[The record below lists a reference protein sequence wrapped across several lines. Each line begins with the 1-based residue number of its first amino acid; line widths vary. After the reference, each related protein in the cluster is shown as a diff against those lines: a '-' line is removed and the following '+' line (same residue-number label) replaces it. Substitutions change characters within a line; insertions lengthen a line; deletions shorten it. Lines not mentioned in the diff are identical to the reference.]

1 MKIGVVAGSFDIIH
15 VGYIHMFNEC
25 KQHCDKLIVLLHSD
39 PSVERKE
46 KLKPIHTVSER
57 KFILSSL
64 KQIDQIISYKLE
76 SDLLA
81 LLKTI
86 EIDVRFL
93 GDDYKDKEDF
103 TGSELKVPIHYIER
117 SHGWSTTKY
126 KRMISNSL

>member
-76 SDLLA
+76 SDLLT

>member
-1 MKIGVVAGSFDIIH
+1 
-15 VGYIHMFNEC
+15 MFNEC

-64 KQIDQIISYKLE
+64 KQVDKTIPYELE